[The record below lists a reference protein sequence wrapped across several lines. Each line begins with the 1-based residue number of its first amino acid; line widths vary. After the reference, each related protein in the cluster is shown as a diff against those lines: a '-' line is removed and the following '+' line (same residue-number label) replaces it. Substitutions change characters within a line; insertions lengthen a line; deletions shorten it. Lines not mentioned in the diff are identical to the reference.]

1 MDQRDPERHWLLSF
15 SFFFKSIFF
24 FLKRKGVQLIQL
36 TGQHVHVSTVGNAEN
51 MGRDFITTFA
61 NVHRDDTFG
70 VDRET
75 LVRVD
80 GDAEKTRVGLF
91 IVNYDDIIFRITKRK
106 QELIFCFYLF

>member
-1 MDQRDPERHWLLSF
+1 MNQRDCERHWLLLF
-15 SFFFKSIFF
+15 FFFKYIF
-24 FLKRKGVQLIQL
+24 LGVQLIKL

-51 MGRDFITTFA
+51 MRRHFITAFT

-70 VDRET
+70 VDGET

-91 IVNYDDIIFRITKRK
+91 IVNLKKNRN
-106 QELIFCFYLF
+106 ELIF